1 MPEENQAN
9 QIDQNSLPIINGD
22 AGAAAQEPP
31 LVLKY
36 NLMSRYIK
44 MINFYISGGMVILF
58 ATAILHRGIRDL
70 DDFWVLGTMLIPIAI
85 MWIIFFILE
94 RAQKAE
100 ITLGPQGLTFN
111 KPWEY
116 ELLHRRSR
124 QWSDIHS
131 VQITYPE
138 NMGMNG
144 RPHFTDEKFTLK
156 TFFTYSPFGPNISI
170 DFKSGGSATFVLPYL
185 SRPQAESLFNAI
197 ERYGDKSKFTSEYVK
212 LQKSIVLESLGSQS
226 YTRLM
231 DDDLNTRYISTN
243 YVPLPSF
250 HSLQDGRYNVVM
262 ELAAGGMSAVYLAK
276 GDNGAKVV
284 LKESVLPADISD
296 EQKEKA
302 RELFEREARYLLKLK
317 HPRIAR
323 VLDRFV
329 EDGRDYLVLEFIPGP
344 TLRQLVKS
352 KGKQKEKD
360 ALRWCKQ
367 LADILEYLHG
377 QEPPVLHRDLTPDN
391 VILGNNG
398 EIYLVDFGA
407 ANEYVGQA
415 TGTMIG
421 KQCYI
426 APEQLRGKANK
437 ASDYYALGGT
447 LYFLLTGED
456 PEPLSAS
463 DPKEKAPEVS
473 DATSTLVKSLTAFEW
488 QERATKYV

>member
-1 MPEENQAN
+1 MPEENQDN
-9 QIDQNSLPIINGD
+9 LPVFK
-22 AGAAAQEPP
+22 GAESAQAQEPP
-31 LVLKY
+31 CVLKY

-44 MINFYISGGMVILF
+44 MINFYITGGTALLF
-58 ATAILHRGIRDL
+58 TTAIVHRGIKEISDL
-70 DDFWVLGTMLIPIAI
+70 TVLGSMLVPIAMLWLMFWI
-85 MWIIFFILE
+85 ME
-94 RAQKAE
+94 RTNKAE
-100 ITLGPQGLTFN
+100 ITLGPDGLSFN

-116 ELLHRRSR
+116 QLLHRRSR
-124 QWSDIHS
+124 LWSDIHS

-138 NMGMNG
+138 SMGLDG
-144 RPHFTDEKFTLK
+144 RPHFTDEKFTFK

-170 DFKSGGSATFVLPYL
+170 DFKSGGSATIVLPYL
-185 SRPQAESLFNAI
+185 SRAQAEALFNTI

-226 YTRLM
+226 YTRMM

-250 HSLQDGRYNVVM
+250 HSLQEGRYSIVM
-262 ELAAGGMSAVYLAK
+262 ELGAGGMSAVYLAK

-284 LKESVLPADISD
+284 LKESVLPADISE

-302 RELFEREARYLLKLK
+302 RELFEREAKYLLKLK

-360 ALRWCKQ
+360 ALKWCKQ
-367 LADILEYLHG
+367 LAEILEYLHG

-391 VILGNNG
+391 VILGNDG
-398 EIYLVDFGA
+398 EVYLVDFGA

-463 DPKEKAPEVS
+463 NPKEKAPEIS
-473 DATSTLVKSLTAFEW
+473 ESTSALVKSLTAFEW
-488 QERATKYV
+488 QERATKYAQ